1 MKNIRETMPRLHSAI
16 VSYFSGVA
24 SRLPEEKRDDQNT
37 IMQLAKKGKY
47 DLAHLLCVRD
57 NVAPKQYRGYDY
69 FPVKLFSQNIE
80 QRIDAV
86 ENKQQGEKYLKKS
99 LGIDAHQLT
108 KDITEALNNE
118 ENRLRAKAYVNRTS
132 EETPDFLYPT
142 LEKHGIVGLFGGDR
156 KKALDS
162 IVPYITK
169 KARSVYEGDNAS
181 RNEIDPVEIMRYL
194 RKVTT
199 PAVTPAGPVESS
211 TSVETP
217 AAPVEAPAG
226 PSVETP
232 AVPVVPPA
240 VPVVPPAVP
249 VVPPA
254 TETDVPP
261 AVPVETPAT
270 ETDVPPATDIKSLP
284 DLGLAIHYLATDED
298 EGTEEKHQIRE
309 QVSTIL
315 QNSGISF
322 KQRQAIIKSGKINT
336 EHADAIRN
344 HLASLSS
351 ASTST
356 GDGPGAGAGDGPG
369 DGPDTAEAARRTAE
383 EAAERTT
390 REAAERT
397 AREAAE
403 RTAREAA
410 ERTAREEAER
420 TAREEAE
427 RTAREEAERTAR
439 EEAARTAAP
448 ASPSGEYAHK
458 DYSYYTKMTFDDFRR
473 YIRKIY
479 TERDGATLNELQ
491 HIEEVFGLGD
501 KTSSDPDTKHPLFS
515 QPRLSAMALAGIF
528 ITGDH
533 IRKFAP
539 ATPSRRRDP
548 AETEEST
555 GTEEAEIPSEGTTRT
570 AADALAAKFSFAKD
584 PLPSYVTKKGM
595 NVDAELAKIK
605 KDYDTRI
612 SGLSTASAS
621 DAEKIKAKT
630 EAALKVKKLLG
641 WQETADEAGVNILNP
656 SVATKLHLPEHRE
669 LASIIDADSILTK
682 KKPATTSGGSGGYKP
697 TIGDLA
703 LAQSG
708 TWDADALKGH
718 AAEAVARLP
727 DYQIK
732 NRLLHMFNKTGRF
745 DNIHADQITSINSL
759 LAEARTRNLSEI
771 IPMRVDSLGTAGAV
785 RRNRMTSEQHA
796 ELNKKMNDYISG
808 GAAVTANP
816 SASIRAGT
824 PSLASQ
830 HAVVGQFNNYSVSSN
845 GTIGPGSGGAR
856 TGTGPTRADLSLGL
870 SVGQFKRIFPDIF
883 TGTHGISLNSETDI
897 LRAPRNNDISK
908 NIRMLYII
916 ATNMKMAGAKNSEIA
931 QFIKRDSRTYFPT
944 FDESLIKKGGKVFA
958 AAMSGAMVAK
968 KISNT
973 TAFSRID
980 IAPELKTSNSF
991 IGKYIELHKDELGNY
1006 LHNEELNPLTKI
1018 DDGKKITAGLE
1029 SIKDF
1034 FPKSLSTYDLIRS
1047 HPHPGA
1053 DTSEIKIDPAT
1064 KMGTSDAISQYHVPS
1079 ASAPSPT
1086 TEIRKVNFYNHVE
1099 NLHPAI
1105 RDHFFTLLDQIN
1117 APALQAMK
1125 RLNHLS
1131 PDKSIKK
1138 RGPYEAAITE
1148 AKLEKAKKDILNGDY
1163 QSAYDFFSTLSYR
1176 ARQAELGTIAD
1187 KIDSSLKA
1195 FHAPERSARLVGN
1208 PFDSK
1213 RTTTTTPYGFRVA
1226 AQNFIKN
1233 AKDQE
1238 GNYVF
1243 NESMRND
1250 TNKDF
1255 DGKFDQDQFVGKTS
1269 SHIQAT
1275 QGIQYLV
1282 RHFWGN
1288 PADHDKKDTEDVIA
1302 PAQFSTA
1309 LAEDHSLN
1317 AWQRI
1322 LHDQNRKIGITLN
1335 GGVPVRAGRIN
1346 NDSEIK
1352 LTFPRIDRRPLD
1364 ARGSRAPIIEV
1375 KRHVFDMIHPAL
1387 EAAVYAHGPWSEA
1400 TDQEKDAHVEK
1411 LKELGRLF
1419 GKDGEDTFTSIID
1432 AKPIEH
1438 DKLTKK
1444 LDGTSGP
1451 PELHVGEDGD
1461 GTPVPIKDS
1470 AGNDM
1475 TVKDTKFEFD
1485 DGHPWKGYQL
1495 GWLREQ
1501 NGSPNGPKSQILPS
1515 TGFGRSTR
1523 SNNAKFLAGKV
1534 KDSVPM
1540 FETISSGTTYLTDE
1554 ARALHNHVHENLG
1567 KKADDTDGKLK
1578 YLLKDGIA
1586 TPEETLDTPCIDMH
1600 GRVDTTFASPTE
1612 IQRPQLALHP
1622 VAGKTHADIVLDPIK
1637 RPPTATTP
1645 LRVIRSMSFSI
1656 PTLAFALRKSK
1667 ESIALKKALM
1677 YAKLHRNVER
1687 AFGSKKAREGTFL
1700 YGR

>member
-1 MKNIRETMPRLHSAI
+1 
-16 VSYFSGVA
+16 
-24 SRLPEEKRDDQNT
+24 
-37 IMQLAKKGKY
+37 
-47 DLAHLLCVRD
+47 
-57 NVAPKQYRGYDY
+57 
-69 FPVKLFSQNIE
+69 
-80 QRIDAV
+80 
-86 ENKQQGEKYLKKS
+86 
-99 LGIDAHQLT
+99 
-108 KDITEALNNE
+108 
-118 ENRLRAKAYVNRTS
+118 
-132 EETPDFLYPT
+132 
-142 LEKHGIVGLFGGDR
+142 
-156 KKALDS
+156 
-162 IVPYITK
+162 
-169 KARSVYEGDNAS
+169 
-181 RNEIDPVEIMRYL
+181 
-194 RKVTT
+194 
-199 PAVTPAGPVESS
+199 
-211 TSVETP
+211 
-217 AAPVEAPAG
+217 
-226 PSVETP
+226 
-232 AVPVVPPA
+232 
-240 VPVVPPAVP
+240 
-249 VVPPA
+249 
-254 TETDVPP
+254 
-261 AVPVETPAT
+261 
-270 ETDVPPATDIKSLP
+270 
-284 DLGLAIHYLATDED
+284 
-298 EGTEEKHQIRE
+298 
-309 QVSTIL
+309 
-315 QNSGISF
+315 
-322 KQRQAIIKSGKINT
+322 
-336 EHADAIRN
+336 
-344 HLASLSS
+344 
-351 ASTST
+351 
-356 GDGPGAGAGDGPG
+356 
-369 DGPDTAEAARRTAE
+369 
-383 EAAERTT
+383 
-390 REAAERT
+390 
-397 AREAAE
+397 
-403 RTAREAA
+403 
-410 ERTAREEAER
+410 
-420 TAREEAE
+420 
-427 RTAREEAERTAR
+427 
-439 EEAARTAAP
+439 
-448 ASPSGEYAHK
+448 
-458 DYSYYTKMTFDDFRR
+458 MTFDDFRR
-473 YIRKIY
+473 YIKKIY
-479 TERDGATLNELQ
+479 ADGAKDAADNPSGATLKELR

-515 QPRLSAMALAGIF
+515 PARLTNMALTGIF

-533 IRKFAP
+533 IRKFASAP
-539 ATPSRRRDP
+539 PPRRRDP
-548 AETEEST
+548 AETEEVA
-555 GTEEAEIPSEGTTRT
+555 GTASSAEEVAEEVTPT
-570 AADALAAKFSFAKD
+570 AAAPLAAKFSFSAD
-584 PLPSYVTKKGM
+584 PLPSYVTREGM

-612 SGLSTASAS
+612 SGLSTARAS

-630 EAALKVKKLLG
+630 EAGLKVKKLLG
-641 WQETADEAGVNILNP
+641 WEETADSTGVNILNP
-656 SVATKLHLPEHRE
+656 SVATKLHLPENRE
-669 LASIIDADSILTK
+669 LASIIGADSILTNIK
-682 KKPATTSGGSGGYKP
+682 SVRRETLGHRPR
-697 TIGDLA
+697 IGDLA
-703 LAQSG
+703 LAQLG
-708 TWDADALKGH
+708 GWDADALKQH
-718 AAEAVARLP
+718 ATEAISKLP
-727 DYQIK
+727 DYQIRE
-732 NRLLHMFNKTGRF
+732 RLRHLHGATANFTNV
-745 DNIHADQITSINSL
+745 HADQLEGINRL

-771 IPMRVDSLGTAGAV
+771 IPMPEDSLGTAGAV
-785 RRNRMTSEQHA
+785 RRNRMTPAQHA
-796 ELNKKMNDYISG
+796 ELNAKMNDYISG
-808 GAAVTANP
+808 GAAVTANS

-830 HAVVGQFNNYSVSSN
+830 HAVVGQFNNYRVSSN

-856 TGTGPTRADLSLGL
+856 AGTGPTRGDLSLGL

-883 TGTHGISLNSETDI
+883 TGTYGLSLNSETDI

-958 AAMSGAMVAK
+958 AAMSGAMVAQ

-973 TAFSRID
+973 TAFPRID

-1034 FPKSLSTYDLIRS
+1034 FPKSLSAYDLIRS

-1079 ASAPSPT
+1079 ASAPSST
-1086 TEIRKVNFYNHVE
+1086 TEFRKVNFHNHVE

-1131 PDKSIKK
+1131 PAQSIKK

-1163 QSAYDFFSTLSYR
+1163 QSVYDFFSTLGYR
-1176 ARQAELGTIAD
+1176 ARQAELGAIAD

-1195 FHAPERSARLVGN
+1195 FHTPGRTAGFVGN

-1213 RTTTTTPYGFRVA
+1213 RTTRTTPSGFRVA

-1243 NESMRND
+1243 NENMRND

-1269 SHIQAT
+1269 SRIQAT
-1275 QGIQYLV
+1275 QGIQYLL

-1322 LHDQNRKIGITLN
+1322 LHDQDRKIGITLN
-1335 GGVPVRAGRIN
+1335 GGNPVRAGRIN

-1352 LTFPRIDRRPLD
+1352 LTFPRVDRSRL
-1364 ARGSRAPIIEV
+1364 AGRGSGAPIIEV

-1419 GKDGEDTFTSIID
+1419 GKDGESTFTSIID

-1444 LDGTSGP
+1444 PDGTSA
-1451 PELHVGEDGD
+1451 PERHVGEDGD
-1461 GTPVPIKDS
+1461 GVPVPIKDS

-1540 FETISSGTTYLTDE
+1540 FVTIPSGTTYLTDE

-1622 VAGKTHADIVLDPIK
+1622 VAGKTHADIVLDPLK
-1637 RPPTATTP
+1637 RPPTATK
-1645 LRVIRSMSFSI
+1645 SFSI

-1677 YAKLHRNVER
+1677 YAKLHQNVER